1 MREAAL
7 IVDNV
12 TKRYGARLAVDGL
25 SFAAPPGAIY
35 GVLGPNGAGK
45 STTMRMIVGVLEPDS
60 GAVKV
65 FGQTPQIGKLPRVG
79 YLPEERGLYRSMTPQ
94 ALIAYFARL
103 KGMHYTAAHKRAAA
117 LLSEYGL
124 GEWANRKV
132 KALSK
137 GMAQKVQIL
146 ATIAHEPDLL
156 LLDEPFS
163 GLDPINQLAV
173 EKMIRAAAAGGKTVL
188 FSTHV
193 MEHAERICDRI
204 LLIARGKGVFEG
216 RVSDALA
223 QTPRVALLETEGAYD
238 LAAALKPSGFK
249 AVADGEEHGLRR
261 WKVALDAPNASR
273 RLLAACAAA
282 GAPLALYEPQRA
294 TLHDAFMRMVGPDAG
309 LDEKAA

>member
-12 TKRYGARLAVDGL
+12 TKRYGARPAVEGL
-25 SFAAPPGAIY
+25 SFSAPPGAIY

-45 STTMRMIVGVLEPDS
+45 STTMRMIVGVLKPDAGKLTVL
-60 GAVKV
+60 GAA
-65 FGQTPQIGKLPRVG
+65 PHIGKLPRVG

-103 KGMHYTAAHKRAAA
+103 KGMHHAAAHKRAAA

-124 GEWANRKV
+124 GEWAGRKI

-163 GLDPINQLAV
+163 GLDPINQIAV

-193 MEHAERICDRI
+193 MEHAERMCDRI
-204 LLIARGKGVFEG
+204 LLIARGRGVFEG
-216 RVSDALA
+216 RVVDALA

-238 LAAALKPSGFK
+238 LAAALTPSGFV
-249 AVADGEEHGLRR
+249 AVADGEEQGLRR
-261 WKVALDAPNASR
+261 WRVALDAPSASR
-273 RLLAACAAA
+273 RLLAACAAI

-294 TLHDAFMRMVGPDAG
+294 TLHDAFMRMVGPEAG
-309 LDEKAA
+309 ADEKAA